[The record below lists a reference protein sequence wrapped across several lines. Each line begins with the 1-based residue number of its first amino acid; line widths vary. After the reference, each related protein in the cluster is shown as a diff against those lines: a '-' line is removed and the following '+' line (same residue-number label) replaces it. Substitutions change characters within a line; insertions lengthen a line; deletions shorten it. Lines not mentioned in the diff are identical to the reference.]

1 MIICTNFSFAINFKI
16 LVLWQL
22 PAAISVKFAKVPLL
36 CGRGV
41 GGNTCGYSLATPGIG
56 YDRWMT
62 TVFPHLHSF
71 LQKIEKSYMK
81 YPLLVFSY
89 IYCGK
94 CQDFFRTPYT
104 LYFAAPNGRKVNFA
118 PKNVQ
123 TFHFPQKLLLKM
135 WPKSI

>member
-1 MIICTNFSFAINFKI
+1 MF
-16 LVLWQL
+16 
-22 PAAISVKFAKVPLL
+22 
-36 CGRGV
+36 GV
-41 GGNTCGYSLATPGIG
+41 DGNTCGYSLATPGIG

-94 CQDFFRTPYT
+94 CKDFLGPPIHSILLHPMEEKLILPQKTFKNINSPI
-104 LYFAAPNGRKVNFA
+104 
-118 PKNVQ
+118 KNVAKKYKIG
-123 TFHFPQKLLLKM
+123 HVIY
-135 WPKSI
+135 SILDMYAKVILRWI